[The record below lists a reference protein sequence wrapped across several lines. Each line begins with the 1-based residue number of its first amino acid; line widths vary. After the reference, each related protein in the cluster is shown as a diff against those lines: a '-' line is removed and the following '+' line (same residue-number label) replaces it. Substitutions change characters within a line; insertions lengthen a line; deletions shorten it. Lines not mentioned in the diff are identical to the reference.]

1 MNEAVPVRGIEIPPQ
16 GSKGA
21 LAAPDAS
28 MLFAHASGSSNGCPC
43 EAPAPARK
51 AVLATLLF
59 DPLPC
64 RAARERRKMFDGAGL
79 NDHLEEVPG
88 CAEEGST
95 ADLEVGPL
103 GAGTEK
109 AAALSAAALRPQP
122 ISAIVSHGRPK
133 RAADAP
139 AFTLPI
145 VGVVGTAVAPNG
157 RAMRLARRARL
168 PIVPGA
174 GALEEP
180 GARECLA
187 NNARPWFVRLPN
199 RSAPS

>member
-1 MNEAVPVRGIEIPPQ
+1 MNEAVPVRGIKILPQ
-16 GSKGA
+16 GLKGA
-21 LAAPDAS
+21 LAAPDAG

-51 AVLATLLF
+51 AGLATLLF
-59 DPLPC
+59 DPLPR
-64 RAARERRKMFDGAGL
+64 RAARQRRKMFDGAL
-79 NDHLEEVPG
+79 LDDHLEEVPG
-88 CAEEGST
+88 CAEEGGT
-95 ADLEVGPL
+95 ADLEIGSL

-122 ISAIVSHGRPK
+122 ISAIVSHGRPS

-145 VGVVGTAVAPNG
+145 VGMVGAAVAPKG
-157 RAMRLARRARL
+157 RATRLARRARL
-168 PIVPGA
+168 PIVRGA

-180 GARECLA
+180 GARDCLA
-187 NNARPWFVRLPN
+187 NSARPWFVRLPDG
-199 RSAPS
+199 SAPS